1 MGGHFIHDNQNI
13 YHNPVRGAQ
22 SSGFQQLATID
33 WSTKPSVIEGAL
45 SYHFSFF
52 YLDFYSLIIFH
63 SLIWFLLSSLFFVN
77 FLLLY
82 MYFFFGKL
90 FWGNIFK
97 WEYFY
102 LIHFYVFYGKYI
114 LGSYFLQWTAQLKKN
129 MYIVKR

>member
-45 SYHFSFF
+45 SYQFSFF
-52 YLDFYSLIIFH
+52 YLV
-63 SLIWFLLSSLFFVN
+63 FLLSYHFSFFNLVFTLLSFFVN

-82 MYFFFGKL
+82 MYFFWLTILGKY
-90 FWGNIFK
+90 FVK

-102 LIHFYVFYGKYI
+102 LIHFYVFYSKYMYI
-114 LGSYFLQWTAQLKKN
+114 LWSYFLQWTARIKKCTL
-129 MYIVKR
+129 

>member
-52 YLDFYSLIIFH
+52 YLF
-63 SLIWFLLSSLFFVN
+63 FLLSYHFSFFNLVFTLLFFSFFLN

-82 MYFFFGKL
+82 VFFFC
-90 FWGNIFK
+90 
-97 WEYFY
+97 
-102 LIHFYVFYGKYI
+102 
-114 LGSYFLQWTAQLKKN
+114 
-129 MYIVKR
+129 

>member
-52 YLDFYSLIIFH
+52 NLVFTL
-63 SLIWFLLSSLFFVN
+63 LFFFCKFFVVI
-77 FLLLY
+77 Y
-82 MYFFFGKL
+82 VFFFG
-90 FWGNIFK
+90 
-97 WEYFY
+97 
-102 LIHFYVFYGKYI
+102 
-114 LGSYFLQWTAQLKKN
+114 
-129 MYIVKR
+129 

>member
-52 YLDFYSLIIFH
+52 NLVFT
-63 SLIWFLLSSLFFVN
+63 LLFFFFVN
-77 FLLLY
+77 LLLLY
-82 MYFFFGKL
+82 MYFFGKL
-90 FWGNIFK
+90 FWGNI
-97 WEYFY
+97 
-102 LIHFYVFYGKYI
+102 L
-114 LGSYFLQWTAQLKKN
+114 LKE
-129 MYIVKR
+129 IIFI

>member
-52 YLDFYSLIIFH
+52 YLFFFYSLIIFH
-63 SLIWFLLSSLFFVN
+63 SLIWFLLSSFFLFFKI
-77 FLLLY
+77 FCCY
-82 MYFFFGKL
+82 MYFFFVNYFGE
-90 FWGNIFK
+90 IFC
-97 WEYFY
+97 
-102 LIHFYVFYGKYI
+102 
-114 LGSYFLQWTAQLKKN
+114 
-129 MYIVKR
+129 

>member
-13 YHNPVRGAQ
+13 YHNPVSGAQ

-45 SYHFSFF
+45 SYQFSFF
-52 YLDFYSLIIFH
+52 YLV
-63 SLIWFLLSSLFFVN
+63 FLLSYHFSFFNLVFTLLFFFLVN

-82 MYFFFGKL
+82 MYFFGKL

-114 LGSYFLQWTAQLKKN
+114 LWSYFSQWTAQVKN

>member
-52 YLDFYSLIIFH
+52 NLVFT
-63 SLIWFLLSSLFFVN
+63 LLSFFVN

-82 MYFFFGKL
+82 MYFFWLTILGKY
-90 FWGNIFK
+90 FVK

-114 LGSYFLQWTAQLKKN
+114 LWSYFLQWTAQIKK
-129 MYIVKR
+129 YVHCKAVSECFISVKSAY